1 MTNVEVTPDE
11 ITDIPDTVTDLVDT
25 HVKDGYIFIGND
37 VSPVNS
43 RRA

>member
-1 MTNVEVTPDE
+1 MTNVEVTPDV
-11 ITDIPDTVTDLVDT
+11 ITDIPDTELVDA

-37 VSPVNS
+37 VRPVNS